1 MLEIFCTFKWY
12 TFSQCYGHQ
21 WKGNSCIK
29 ILKILKVVYIE
40 PVYLKNRNEF
50 CQTVKNSKVSTP

>member
-12 TFSQCYGHQ
+12 TFSQSY
-21 WKGNSCIK
+21 WTP
-29 ILKILKVVYIE
+29 ILKVVYIE